1 MTKTAIIFSTEEMKP
16 GFLLQALLYVWN
28 VQALRLIYLYATIEI
43 TFMLICIQKVDADE
57 NNDPILQLFQNK
69 CWA

>member
-43 TFMLICIQKVDADE
+43 TFMLICI
-57 NNDPILQLFQNK
+57 
-69 CWA
+69 